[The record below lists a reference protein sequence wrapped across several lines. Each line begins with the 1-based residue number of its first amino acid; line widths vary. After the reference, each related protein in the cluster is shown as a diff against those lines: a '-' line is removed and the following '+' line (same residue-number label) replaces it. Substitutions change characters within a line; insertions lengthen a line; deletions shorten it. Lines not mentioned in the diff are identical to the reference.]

1 MNRNQKKTSPVK
13 PFFTRFL
20 EQQDLERVAGGSNEG
35 DATTLKWPSDAE
47 DAGA

>member
-1 MNRNQKKTSPVK
+1 
-13 PFFTRFL
+13 
-20 EQQDLERVAGGSNEG
+20 VAGGSNEG